1 MFKTIDIV
9 LPCYNPDVFGWE
21 NIILQNINALKA
33 AFPNLD
39 FTLILVND
47 GSTTFVATENIE
59 FLKQNIAKMT
69 YISYSM
75 NQGKGFA
82 LRKGIESSTADLIV
96 YTDVDFPF
104 ELISVQLM
112 LEKLLQGKDIV
123 IGERQFS
130 YIHNLNFY
138 RKILSS
144 GSHFFND
151 FILRIPFTD
160 TQGGLKG
167 FNQKGKEIFLQTK
180 INRYLFDTEFILRA
194 YITKKMSFG
203 TVPLTLKE
211 GIILSGMG
219 LKVIKKEF
227 LNILYLLKLRYLG

>member
-21 NIILQNINALKA
+21 NEVLQNMKALMQL
-33 AFPNLD
+33 FPELN
-39 FTLILVND
+39 FNLILVND
-47 GSTTFVATENIE
+47 GSTKCVTPGNIE
-59 FLKQNIAKMT
+59 FLKQNIQKMT
-69 YISYSM
+69 YISY
-75 NQGKGFA
+75 NVNKGKGFA
-82 LRKGIESSTADLIV
+82 LRKGIALAKSDLIV

-104 ELISVQLM
+104 DLISIQLM
-112 LEKLLQGKDIV
+112 IEKLFTGKDIV

-130 YIHNLNFY
+130 YVHNLNFY

-167 FNQKGKEIFLQTK
+167 FNQKGKDIFLQTQ
-180 INRYLFDTEFILRA
+180 IDRYLFDTEFVLRA
-194 YITKKMSFG
+194 FKTKKLTFG
-203 TVPLTLKE
+203 SVPLTLKE
-211 GIILSGMG
+211 GVILSGMG
-219 LKVIKKEF
+219 LRVIKKEF
-227 LNILYLLKLRYLG
+227 FNIMYLLKLRYLS